1 MNTENFKKINGLID
15 NVVVYRH
22 QILEKNNDGNNT
34 TLHDQKNILIIKIE
48 CLQSLKQLLSC
59 CMNEY
64 IEQKD
69 VFKAKLVL
77 DIKNK
82 LGENLDFEIAGNLS
96 LQRLQDLDP
105 GLYDLKKYIYKNT
118 EFDDDTIHGEES
130 SDIKNLLLPIP
141 DDLNIP
147 FVNEQFKLL
156 KENLPNIDDSI
167 DVPIT
172 PENIGSFLKPDLYRF
187 ADEQTIF
194 IVLDEI
200 ERLTQKYFFNK
211 DNQNNKPWVRSI
223 NFLDKLKKIFEDK
236 KKKFEIPFFKKV
248 KPDIQEKK
256 KKKYEKCLLVTD
268 IFNIPT
274 EKESFESLCDKAD
287 EYVRTS
293 GLRCLNLAEKIYE
306 RIKNEFPGHSEY
318 AENQLKEIQKK
329 KALFLTP
336 PTTSS

>member
-1 MNTENFKKINGLID
+1 MID

-48 CLQSLKQLLSC
+48 CLQSLKKLLSC

-69 VFKAKLVL
+69 DIKAKLVL

-82 LGENLDFEIAGNLS
+82 LCENLDFEIAGNLS

-105 GLYDLKKYIYKNT
+105 VLFDLKKYIYKNT
-118 EFDDDTIHGEES
+118 EFDDVIHGKES

-156 KENLPNIDDSI
+156 KEILPNINDSI

-200 ERLTQKYFFNK
+200 ECLTQKYFFNK
-211 DNQNNKPWVRSI
+211 DNQNNKPWMRSI

-236 KKKFEIPFFKKV
+236 KKKFDIPFFKKV
-248 KPDIQEKK
+248 EPNIQEKK
-256 KKKYEKCLLVTD
+256 KKKYEKYLLVTNT
-268 IFNIPT
+268 FNIPT
-274 EKESFESLCDKAD
+274 EKESFESLRDKAD
-287 EYVRTS
+287 GYVKTS
-293 GLRCLNLAEKIYE
+293 GLRCLGLAEKIYE
-306 RIKNEFPGHSEY
+306 RIKKEFPGHSEY
-318 AENQLKEIQKK
+318 AENQLKEIKEK
-329 KALFLTP
+329 KALFLVP
-336 PTTSS
+336 PTTS